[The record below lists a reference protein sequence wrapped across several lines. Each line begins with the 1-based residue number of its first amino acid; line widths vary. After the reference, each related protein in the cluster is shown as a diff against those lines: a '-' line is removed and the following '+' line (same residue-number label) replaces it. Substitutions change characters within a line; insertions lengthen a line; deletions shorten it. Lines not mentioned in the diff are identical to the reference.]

1 MLLLEKLATV
11 FNVMLLFHSVWQSY
25 TIFVNSILQIV
36 DKDSYTGPLP
46 ALRKHTPDQKGKFLH
61 LLALFRDVT
70 SYRMVRT
77 AQAKLQEAAR
87 GEWQI
92 PEERML
98 VHKVAHSCRFFFV
111 MCLGIVLHT
120 VFDLFNAPALQ
131 TPPQKINIL
140 P

>member
-1 MLLLEKLATV
+1 M
-11 FNVMLLFHSVWQSY
+11 
-25 TIFVNSILQIV
+25 
-36 DKDSYTGPLP
+36 
-46 ALRKHTPDQKGKFLH
+46 ALRNHTPDQEGESFH

-98 VHKVAHSCRFFFV
+98 VHKVAHRGRFLFV
-111 MCLGIVLHT
+111 MCLNMGLHS
-120 VFDLFNAPALQ
+120 
-131 TPPQKINIL
+131 
-140 P
+140 